1 MKILNNINS
10 NPKQGFLPVFISD
23 CLDFLDPVFTFDR
36 FMEEIDVQKYLKN
49 IPAYK
54 TGRLRYNP
62 VNMLKTVLKFFDC
75 RFSLIF

>member
-62 VNMLKTVLKFFDC
+62 V
-75 RFSLIF
+75 SAS